1 MSDTSTSGSTPPEGP
16 AATAGAPVAP
26 AADWGTASGAN
37 RGSGLAR
44 GKRVSSPAAPAA
56 PVSNTAASGTY
67 QPSAVQVLKADSE
80 YQNPFAPVVAPAPVA
95 ATSVASVVANTPA
108 EAPAPAFVPPSA
120 PAPKAELNILPPAEA
135 KRPAQSWE
143 TPAFPY
149 EGNKPA
155 ASSAAAP
162 IAPSLAGERPVFR
175 PVRRSDVPMLDS
187 APNASGKSPGIPAPP
202 KYGGQRTQRGNGG
215 GNRQQQRDG
224 RPQQPRGNRRD
235 GGGNRNRPADQIP
248 SSPQAPA
255 PAGQPQSAGSKKPAG
270 LFGWVKG
277 LFGTAAPEG
286 QPSLGGAQPSSSPTG
301 ERTEGGPRRRRRRGG
316 RGRSGGQGGQGGQ
329 PLAPQGGQQPQAP
342 GAPHT
347 QSHGQGH
354 PSHGHGGGQRRRR
367 RGGRGRSGGGGQGG
381 GQGGQPG
388 GHRHEGGGS
397 GIPPSA

>member
-16 AATAGAPVAP
+16 AATAGAPTAP

-44 GKRVSSPAAPAA
+44 GKRVSTPAAPAA
-56 PVSNTAASGTY
+56 PVSNTAASGAY
-67 QPSAVQVLKADSE
+67 QPSAIQVLKTDSE
-80 YQNPFAPVVAPAPVA
+80 YQNPFAPAPAAATPVAP
-95 ATSVASVVANTPA
+95 VVANTPA
-108 EAPAPAFVPPSA
+108 EAPAPAFVPPAA
-120 PAPKAELNILPPAEA
+120 PAPKAELNILPPAEE

-149 EGNKPA
+149 EGNKP
-155 ASSAAAP
+155 SAPATTPA
-162 IAPSLAGERPVFR
+162 APSLAGERPLFR

-235 GGGNRNRPADQIP
+235 GGNRNRPAGPQVTG
-248 SSPQAPA
+248 STQAPA
-255 PAGQPQSAGSKKPAG
+255 NSGQPQSADSKKPAG

-277 LFGTAAPEG
+277 LFGTAAPESG
-286 QPSLGGAQPSSSPTG
+286 KPALPGAQPFAGGAGGG
-301 ERTEGGPRRRRRRGG
+301 EPRTDGGPRRRRRRGG
-316 RGRSGGQGGQGGQ
+316 RGRSGGGGQGN
-329 PLAPQGGQQPQAP
+329 PQGGPAGGPQTP
-342 GAPHT
+342 GTPHV

-354 PSHGHGGGQRRRR
+354 PSHGHGGGNRRR

-381 GQGGQPG
+381 QGGQGG

>member
-16 AATAGAPVAP
+16 AATAGAPSAP

-44 GKRVSSPAAPAA
+44 GKRVSTPAAPAA
-56 PVSNTAASGTY
+56 PVSNTAASGAY
-67 QPSAVQVLKADSE
+67 QPSAIQVLKADSE
-80 YQNPFAPVVAPAPVA
+80 YQNPFASADVAPVAPAPAA
-95 ATSVASVVANTPA
+95 ATPVAPVVAQIPA
-108 EAPAPAFVPPSA
+108 EAPAPAFVPPAA
-120 PAPKAELNILPPAEA
+120 PAPKAELNILPPAEE

-149 EGNKPA
+149 EGNKPSVPA
-155 ASSAAAP
+155 NTPA
-162 IAPSLAGERPVFR
+162 APSLAGERPLFR

-215 GNRQQQRDG
+215 GNRQQQHDG
-224 RPQQPRGNRRD
+224 RPQQSRGNRRD
-235 GGGNRNRPADQIP
+235 GGNRNRPAG
-248 SSPQAPA
+248 QAPA
-255 PAGQPQSAGSKKPAG
+255 SPQLPAHSGQPQSADSKKPAG

-277 LFGTAAPEG
+277 LFGTAAPEPG
-286 QPSLGGAQPSSSPTG
+286 KPSQPGAHPQPFAGGG
-301 ERTEGGPRRRRRRGG
+301 EPRTDGGPRRRRRRGG
-316 RGRSGGQGGQGGQ
+316 RGRSGGGGQGN
-329 PLAPQGGQQPQAP
+329 APGGPVAGPQTP
-342 GAPHT
+342 GAPHV

-354 PSHGHGGGQRRRR
+354 PSHGHGGGNRRR
-367 RGGRGRSGGGGQGG
+367 RGGRGRSGGGQG
-381 GQGGQPG
+381 G